1 VGPGLTGGVMNEPE
15 SGDMIIKVGDSLI
28 GIDSKIL
35 IQGYDPETDK
45 YAVDIFNVSGNLI
58 GTHRI
63 IDGNLV
69 RAIFRK
75 LR

>member
-1 VGPGLTGGVMNEPE
+1 MNEPE
-15 SGDMIIKVGDSLI
+15 SGDMIIKVGDSLT

-63 IDGNLV
+63 VDGELI
-69 RAIFRK
+69 RTCFRK
-75 LR
+75 KG